1 MLLEKFRIYPKLF
14 LLLLKTLGLETIN
27 DNFPKVVVSI
37 DDMVLPSHNGIKHIQ
52 AWNLRNELIYHKE

>member
-1 MLLEKFRIYPKLF
+1 MSDQSTIKREFSP
-14 LLLLKTLGLETIN
+14 LETIN

-52 AWNLRNELIYHKE
+52 AWHLRNELIYHKE